1 MARKPAFSR
10 ISPIQRHAFE
20 FYAFDARYSVRRSCA
35 LAGIAKGTGLALHRA
50 IRDRMCGR

>member
-1 MARKPAFSR
+1 VQRKPAFSR
-10 ISPIQRHAFE
+10 LSAVQKHAFE
-20 FYAFDARYSVRRSCA
+20 HYAFHARYSVRRSCA